1 MGEAMVEDNVDSVM
15 VQAVLDG
22 DVNAYQALVERYE
35 RRIYH
40 VAYGMVRN
48 QEDAR
53 EIAQEAFVKAFK
65 KLDSF
70 RLESKFY
77 TWICRITMNLCI
89 DHHRRMKHR
98 RHSEY
103 DDQRSSTSSGGV
115 IELASRRDDPSANV
129 ARKHLRARI
138 MAAFDKLPDD
148 QRQVMVLREL
158 EDMAYKEISEVLDIP
173 EGTVM
178 SRLYYARRKLQQL
191 LKDDAP

>member
-178 SRLYYARRKLQQL
+178 SRLYLSL
-191 LKDDAP
+191 IHI

>member
-1 MGEAMVEDNVDSVM
+1 MSEENIDSVM

-22 DVNAYQALVERYE
+22 DTNAYQALVERYE

-65 KLDSF
+65 KIDTF

-77 TWICRITMNLCI
+77 TWLCRITINLCI

-98 RHSEY
+98 GHAEY
-103 DDQRSSTSSGGV
+103 DDQRTSTADAGV
-115 IELASRRDDPSANV
+115 IELATRRDSPSANV
-129 ARKHLRARI
+129 DRKYLRQRI
-138 MAAFDKLPDD
+138 MAAFDQLPDD
-148 QRQVMVLREL
+148 QREVVVLREL
-158 EDMAYKEISEVLDIP
+158 EEMSYKVISDILDIP

-191 LKDDAP
+191 LKEDAP